1 MQGLGWIGGL
11 GILSSG
17 IVWAQSDSN
26 PDKASSEATGETSVP
41 DVVRSLA
48 PPAPKR
54 EASSRRRRLVSQ
66 AESEN
71 RVVREDS
78 VSPPLDSS
86 VSTRAKD
93 LIDPPRRS
101 RRSLDKPPLPYES
114 AKVDKFN
121 NNAYIDSTEYSI
133 GATRTYDEPNSVIA
147 SEGSTRC
154 RKGCGNR
161 TRSIA
166 TADTRRSF
174 KTARVRRRNLDTANA
189 RRYIETRRVRKPNF
203 ETAKAGRY
211 IETRGVR
218 KPNFETAKAGR
229 YIETRG
235 VRKRNLETAN
245 VGRYIETSPLRRREL
260 ASADIGRYI
269 ESTRK
274 GRSLRS
280 LRRSRLRMG
289 QTAIAAI
296 GPVKIGPLRVNISGI
311 RMKNSIVPT
320 FDDGEGNEESTTPT
334 PLAYYNPK
342 IYESGRAGNGN
353 TSMLFPLSI
362 PASITSVFG
371 WRIHP
376 ISGDRRFHAGTDIGA
391 PVGTPV
397 LAAYAGKVAIAD
409 WMGGYGLSVVL
420 QHNETRES
428 LYAHL
433 SEIAVQPGQWVEQG
447 SVIGKVGNT
456 GSSTGSH
463 LHFEWRELTEQG
475 WVAHDPGSQLDSA
488 HAELMK
494 ALETAQVNP
503 QPGIP
508 SFTPSSPLP
517 KLPTPYQP
525 KSPSADNSAA
535 APTLVNPQPGIP
547 SFTPSSPLPKLPT
560 PYQPKSLSADNSV
573 AAPKLPTPYQPESLS
588 RDNSV
593 AEPTLPLPNLEPSQ
607 TSSSGKLAAATIL
620 PLPIPGQSK
629 TAPAIKQATLPTT
642 TLPAAVQPQTA
653 PAIKQATLPTTTL
666 PAAVQPQTAPAINS
680 VIMPPLL
687 FPTSSGTKTP
697 LLDGSASLTML
708 RLDSPSV
715 QSKTP
720 LLRGSASLT
729 TPVLPTPALQSKTPL
744 LRGSASLTTPAFSN
758 LANPR

>member
-1 MQGLGWIGGL
+1 MTQRPSKNYNFLSFLYRRSLLMQGLGWIGGL

-71 RVVREDS
+71 RVVREHS

-133 GATRTYDEPNSVIA
+133 GATRTYDEPTSVIA
-147 SEGSTRC
+147 SEASKCSR
-154 RKGCGNR
+154 RGCGNR
-161 TRSIA
+161 TRSIE
-166 TADTRRSF
+166 TNYNRRSF
-174 KTARVRRRNLDTANA
+174 KTARVRRRNLETANA

-211 IETRGVR
+211 IETS
-218 KPNFETAKAGR
+218 
-229 YIETRG
+229 G

-353 TSMLFPLSI
+353 TSLLFPLSI

-525 KSPSADNSAA
+525 KSPLADNSAA

-560 PYQPKSLSADNSV
+560 PYQPKSPSADNSV
-573 AAPKLPTPYQPESLS
+573 AAPTLPTPYQPESLS

-593 AEPTLPLPNLEPSQ
+593 AEPTLPLPNLESSQ

-629 TAPAIKQATLPTT
+629 
-642 TLPAAVQPQTA
+642 TA

-715 QSKTP
+715 Q
-720 LLRGSASLT
+720 A
-729 TPVLPTPALQSKTPL
+729 KTPL
-744 LRGSASLTTPAFSN
+744 LRGSASLTTPALSN

>member
-11 GILSSG
+11 GVLSSG
-17 IVWAQSDSN
+17 IVWAQSDST
-26 PDKASSEATGETSVP
+26 PDKVSSEATGETSVP
-41 DVVRSLA
+41 DVVRNLA

-54 EASSRRRRLVSQ
+54 EVSSRRRRLVSQ
-66 AESEN
+66 AEPEN

-78 VSPPLDSS
+78 VIPPLDSS

-121 NNAYIDSTEYSI
+121 NNAYIDSTDYSI
-133 GATRTYDEPNSVIA
+133 GATRTYDEPTSVIA
-147 SEGSTRC
+147 SERSRC
-154 RKGCGNR
+154 SRRGCGTR
-161 TRSIA
+161 TRSIQ

-174 KTARVRRRNLDTANA
+174 KTARVRRRKLETANA
-189 RRYIETRRVRKPNF
+189 GRAIETSRVRKPNF
-203 ETAKAGRY
+203 ETAKAGRAV
-211 IETRGVR
+211 ETSSVR
-218 KPNFETAKAGR
+218 KPNFETAKA
-229 YIETRG
+229 
-235 VRKRNLETAN
+235 
-245 VGRYIETSPLRRREL
+245 GRYIETSPLRRREL

-289 QTAIAAI
+289 ETAIAAI

-311 RMKNSIVPT
+311 RMKNSVLPT

-342 IYESGRAGNGN
+342 IYESGRPGNGN
-353 TSMLFPLSI
+353 TSLLFPLSI

-475 WVAHDPGSQLDSA
+475 WVAHDAGSQLDYA

-494 ALETAQVNP
+494 ALETAQVTP

-508 SFTPSSPLP
+508 TFTPSSPPP

-525 KSPSADNSAA
+525 KSRLADNSAA
-535 APTLVNPQPGIP
+535 VPT
-547 SFTPSSPLPKLPT
+547 LPT
-560 PYQPKSLSADNSV
+560 PYQPKSLSGDNSLAV
-573 AAPKLPTPYQPESLS
+573 
-588 RDNSV
+588 
-593 AEPTLPLPNLEPSQ
+593 PTLPLPSFEQSQ
-607 TSSSGKLAAATIL
+607 TPSSGKLAAATIL

-629 TAPAIKQATLPTT
+629 TASVGKSATPPT
-642 TLPAAVQPQTA
+642 A
-653 PAIKQATLPTTTL
+653 TL

-697 LLDGSASLTML
+697 FLDGSASLTTL
-708 RLDSPSV
+708 GLSSPSVQSKTPLLGGSASLTTPVLPTPAV

-720 LLRGSASLT
+720 LLRGSASLA
-729 TPVLPTPALQSKTPL
+729 TPALP
-744 LRGSASLTTPAFSN
+744 N
-758 LANPR
+758 LANRS

>member
-1 MQGLGWIGGL
+1 MTQRPSKNYNFLSFLYRRSLLMQGLGWIGGL

-71 RVVREDS
+71 RVVREHS

-133 GATRTYDEPNSVIA
+133 GATRTYDEPTSVIA
-147 SEGSTRC
+147 SEASKCSR
-154 RKGCGNR
+154 RGCGNR
-161 TRSIA
+161 TRSIE
-166 TADTRRSF
+166 TNYNRRSF
-174 KTARVRRRNLDTANA
+174 KTARVRRRNLETANA

-211 IETRGVR
+211 IETS
-218 KPNFETAKAGR
+218 
-229 YIETRG
+229 G

-353 TSMLFPLSI
+353 TSLLFPLSI

-525 KSPSADNSAA
+525 KSPLADNSAA

-560 PYQPKSLSADNSV
+560 PYQPKSPSADNSV
-573 AAPKLPTPYQPESLS
+573 AAPTLPTPYQPESLS

-593 AEPTLPLPNLEPSQ
+593 AEPTLPLPNLESSQ

-715 QSKTP
+715 Q
-720 LLRGSASLT
+720 A
-729 TPVLPTPALQSKTPL
+729 KTPL
-744 LRGSASLTTPAFSN
+744 LRGSASLTTPALSN

>member
-71 RVVREDS
+71 RVVREHS

-133 GATRTYDEPNSVIA
+133 GATRTYDEPTSVIA
-147 SEGSTRC
+147 SEASKCSR
-154 RKGCGNR
+154 RGCGNR
-161 TRSIA
+161 TRSIE
-166 TADTRRSF
+166 TNYNRRSF
-174 KTARVRRRNLDTANA
+174 KTARVRRRNLETANA

-211 IETRGVR
+211 IETS
-218 KPNFETAKAGR
+218 
-229 YIETRG
+229 G

-353 TSMLFPLSI
+353 TSLLFPLSI

-525 KSPSADNSAA
+525 KSPLADNSAA

-560 PYQPKSLSADNSV
+560 PYQPKSPSADNSV
-573 AAPKLPTPYQPESLS
+573 AAPTLPTPYQPESLS

-593 AEPTLPLPNLEPSQ
+593 AEPTLPLPNLESSQ

-715 QSKTP
+715 Q
-720 LLRGSASLT
+720 A
-729 TPVLPTPALQSKTPL
+729 KTPL
-744 LRGSASLTTPAFSN
+744 LRGSASLTTPALSN